1 MRKATIVGA
10 PESNHSHVLATIRNT
25 RLSQR
30 DTLEEIIVNLATALG
45 ISRVHRFLT
54 SSGSYVYE
62 VQAGGFGGYQSAS
75 NTILDLSRALTKD
88 TKS

>member
-1 MRKATIVGA
+1 MHKATIVSA
-10 PESNHSHVLATIRNT
+10 PESNHSPVLATIRNT

-30 DTLEEIIVNLATALG
+30 DTLEEIIVNLSTALG
-45 ISRVHRFLT
+45 ISLVRRFVT

-75 NTILDLSRALTKD
+75 NTILDLSRVLSKN